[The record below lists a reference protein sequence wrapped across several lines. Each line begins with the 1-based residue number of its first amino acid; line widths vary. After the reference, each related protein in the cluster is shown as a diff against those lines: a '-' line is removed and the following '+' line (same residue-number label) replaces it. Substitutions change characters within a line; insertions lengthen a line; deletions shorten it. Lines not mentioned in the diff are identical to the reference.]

1 MTINRILNRR
11 DASCKVAQSRAISTV
26 VQGLRRFSV
35 TRVLQSRAVSCNVA
49 QRRAIN
55 VNTVVRKTACTRQ
68 CHKPRDA
75 QPHGVDRS
83 MLVAAKQSLPRF
95 ANSAASSRTT
105 DGSFFRTTEYSF
117 FSKVRLFDFFIFTTR
132 FIDYIIQIFDNR
144 TDGGAH
150 A

>member
-1 MTINRILNRR
+1 MTINRILNSR

-95 ANSAASSRTT
+95 ANSAASSLLLTVLSFVLLSILSFLK
-105 DGSFFRTTEYSF
+105 GS
-117 FSKVRLFDFFIFTTR
+117 SKVRLFDFFILR
-132 FIDYIIQIFDNR
+132 YDVI
-144 TDGGAH
+144 H
-150 A
+150 